1 MTDHGEYWAIGGSR
15 ADIVCIDQ
23 VGTPLTRAPAAEYY
37 GVIVMPIE
45 QSRDSKQ
52 FSAFELSGWDANIGG
67 YNSTFG
73 AVARETVEP
82 MLDAAR
88 VTRGM
93 RVLDICCGPGI
104 LLYVG

>member
-1 MTDHGEYWAIGGSR
+1 MRCLLLAPFAETDMRDHGEYWAIGGSR

-52 FSAFELSGWDANIGG
+52 FSAFELSGWDANIGCPYRKSNPAG
-67 YNSTFG
+67 G
-73 AVARETVEP
+73 
-82 MLDAAR
+82 
-88 VTRGM
+88 
-93 RVLDICCGPGI
+93 
-104 LLYVG
+104 